1 MHNAAST
8 TKLGHQQ
15 MGVRNREQVKR
26 GGGEWKKKG
35 VTKVVA
41 GGGGKGAGGVGRVNA
56 FAITGP
62 TVADEHT
69 HTQKRRNCS
78 RDPVEG

>member
-1 MHNAAST
+1 MFSCLFFFSSLPRRSKNPSDITPKSDKGQNRRMHNAAST

-41 GGGGKGAGGVGRVNA
+41 GGGVRGL
-56 FAITGP
+56 
-62 TVADEHT
+62 
-69 HTQKRRNCS
+69 
-78 RDPVEG
+78 EG